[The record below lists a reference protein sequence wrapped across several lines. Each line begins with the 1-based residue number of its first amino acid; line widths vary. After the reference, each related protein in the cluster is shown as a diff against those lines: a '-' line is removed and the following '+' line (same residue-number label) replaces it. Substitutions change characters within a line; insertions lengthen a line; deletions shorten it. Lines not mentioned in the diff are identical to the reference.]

1 MVDSAQKND
10 KPSTIVSVTSK
21 LYAIICISDPY
32 VVNPKPETIPS
43 LRFALETGPTHRPA
57 FQGLFVLVIC
67 AFVVE
72 KSNPRSSSTPVAR
85 QCGYGTQQ
93 TSGTRGNHLQIW
105 GINWINHL
113 QIWDKSLIHRI
124 YVIYIYICDI
134 CDSICTSPLARWGWS
149 YHCRQGRLSCHHWC
163 FMFLGNDMV
172 PSFFS
177 KWPLDIHSSG

>member
-1 MVDSAQKND
+1 MVDSSQKND

-21 LYAIICISDPY
+21 LSAIIFISDSY

-93 TSGTRGNHLQIW
+93 ISGTPGNHLQI
-105 GINWINHL
+105 
-113 QIWDKSLIHRI
+113 
-124 YVIYIYICDI
+124 
-134 CDSICTSPLARWGWS
+134 
-149 YHCRQGRLSCHHWC
+149 
-163 FMFLGNDMV
+163 
-172 PSFFS
+172 
-177 KWPLDIHSSG
+177 

>member
-93 TSGTRGNHLQIW
+93 TSGTRGNHLQI
-105 GINWINHL
+105 
-113 QIWDKSLIHRI
+113 
-124 YVIYIYICDI
+124 
-134 CDSICTSPLARWGWS
+134 
-149 YHCRQGRLSCHHWC
+149 
-163 FMFLGNDMV
+163 
-172 PSFFS
+172 
-177 KWPLDIHSSG
+177 